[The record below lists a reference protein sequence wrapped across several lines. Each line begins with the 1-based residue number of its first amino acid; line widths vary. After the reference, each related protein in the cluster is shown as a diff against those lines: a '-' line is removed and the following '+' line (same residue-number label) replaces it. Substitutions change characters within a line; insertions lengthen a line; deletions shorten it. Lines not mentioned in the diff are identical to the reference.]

1 MFYKRKK
8 VVHFTLNLK
17 GVKDTKDAKVAK
29 DAKDSAGTVGSTG
42 SAGHHDAHE
51 SKEELVLRLKF
62 EKNMRKLFGIIKK
75 I

>member
-17 GVKDTKDAKVAK
+17 GVKDTKD
-29 DAKDSAGTVGSTG
+29 SACTVG
-42 SAGHHDAHE
+42 HHEAPE
-51 SKEELVLRLKF
+51 SNEELVLRLKF

>member
-17 GVKDTKDAKVAK
+17 GVKDTKDSAG
-29 DAKDSAGTVGSTG
+29 SAGTVGSAG